1 MKKRTGESI
10 FSAWGGKKR
19 TGESVFFAWGGVP
32 PFFCSSRRMEE
43 KNPNLIIMFQKEWA
57 LFSPFF
63 STFMKSMANG
73 GNLYDPSFRQ
83 TN

>member
-1 MKKRTGESI
+1 
-10 FSAWGGKKR
+10 
-19 TGESVFFAWGGVP
+19 
-32 PFFCSSRRMEE
+32 MEE

-73 GNLYDPSFRQ
+73 GKLYDPSFRQ